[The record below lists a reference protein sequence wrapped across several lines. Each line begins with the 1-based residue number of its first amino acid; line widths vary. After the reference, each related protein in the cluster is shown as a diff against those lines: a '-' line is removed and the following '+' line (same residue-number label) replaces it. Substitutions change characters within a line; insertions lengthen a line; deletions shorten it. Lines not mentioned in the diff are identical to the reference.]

1 MGNKKEIPFDC
12 DIIPVKEISIVQPTT
27 QRIIKE
33 LYLVNLIISS
43 HNKFRES
50 YFKSAVNIIDE
61 YDKPTNKAV
70 VHSVIFD
77 PSDNTMALYINSELK
92 IIDYS
97 EYGKKTWHQNSAK
110 GQKQKG
116 I

>member
-1 MGNKKEIPFDC
+1 MLNKKEIPFDC
-12 DIIPVKEISIVQPTT
+12 DIIPVKEISILQPSN
-27 QRIIKE
+27 QKIIKE
-33 LYLVNLIISS
+33 LYLVNLIISAQ
-43 HNKFRES
+43 NKFRDT

-61 YDKPTNKAV
+61 NDNPTNKAV

-97 EYGKKTWHQNSAK
+97 EYGKKTWKQNNTK
-110 GQKQKG
+110 EKK
-116 I
+116 